1 MEQEVF
7 KILPSGKS
15 LDRYKSVLHLLNSE
29 DSGEYEEEKQP
40 QRKVF
45 LGWGCIFNNK
55 SVIIIT

>member
-1 MEQEVF
+1 MEQEVL

-15 LDRYKSVLHLLNSE
+15 LDRYKSVLHLLK
-29 DSGEYEEEKQP
+29 EENQP
-40 QRKVF
+40 QRIVF

>member
-1 MEQEVF
+1 MEQEIL
-7 KILPSGKS
+7 KILSSGKS

-29 DSGEYEEEKQP
+29 DSGEYEKQP

-55 SVIIIT
+55 SVLIIT